1 MRKRLTAPNAA
12 LIRALDARKVEERS
26 PAVRSEAGRDRD
38 RILYS
43 SAFLRLGH
51 VTQVASP
58 EIGHIFHSRLTHSLK
73 VAQVARR
80 LAEQL
85 LLAYSKGE
93 LAGAAKKLVG
103 ALDPDATEAAAL
115 AHDLGHP
122 PFGHL
127 AEQALEE
134 RAVDIGGFEG
144 NAQSFRILT
153 RLAVRARTSPGL
165 NLTRRTLNGVLKYP
179 WPRDSDLSNGSKWGV
194 YEDDEPYF
202 DWVREGFPAGE
213 RSLEAELMDW
223 ADDVTYAVHDMDD
236 FYRAGLVP
244 LERLTEQGEE
254 YEAFVSYIVTRNP
267 GRETELALAAQRLFS
282 GFFTAMPKYRGYAG
296 ERAHLRK
303 LGSELITRYI
313 TAVSISNADRSSAW
327 FEIDDHAHAEVAVLK
342 GLTWFYII
350 ERPSLAV
357 IQHGQRTAICTLFEL
372 FSTAATADPVDSRM
386 FPPAFAD
393 LLQQVS
399 GSQART
405 RTVVDFLAG
414 MTEDSAVE
422 IYRRAIG
429 TSSGSL
435 LASALGPS

>member
-1 MRKRLTAPNAA
+1 MRNRLTAPSAA
-12 LIRALDARKVEERS
+12 VVRTLDQRRVRERR
-26 PAVRSEAGRDRD
+26 PAVRTDAGRDRD

-58 EIGHIFHSRLTHSLK
+58 EVGHIFHSRLTHSLK

-85 LLAYSKGE
+85 LHAKGTMT
-93 LAGAAKKLVG
+93 GASAKLVD
-103 ALDPDATEAAAL
+103 ALDADATEAAAL

-127 AEQALEE
+127 AEQELES
-134 RAVDIGGFEG
+134 RSADIGGFEG

-153 RLAVRARTSPGL
+153 RLAVRSSGSL
-165 NLTRRTLNGVLKYP
+165 GINLTRRTLNGVLKYP
-179 WPRDSDLSNGSKWGV
+179 WVRGSAPSDSTKWGV
-194 YEDDEPYF
+194 YDADQDYF
-202 DWVREGFPAGE
+202 DWVREGFPPHE

-244 LERLTEQGEE
+244 LDRLTEPGEE
-254 YEAFVSYIVTRNP
+254 LDAFTSYVASRHP
-267 GRETELALAAQRLFS
+267 ERESALTEAAQRLFLQ
-282 GFFTAMPKYRGYAG
+282 FFPGMPRYRGHAE

-303 LGSELITRYI
+303 VGSELITRYI
-313 TAVSISNADRSSAW
+313 DALTLSNAGRQTAW
-327 FEIDDHAHAEVAVLK
+327 LEIDDLAHAEVTVLK
-342 GLTWFYII
+342 DLTWFYII

-357 IQHGQRTAICTLFEL
+357 IQRGQRTAIGTLFEL
-372 FSTAATADPVDSRM
+372 FTEAAESDPIDGRM
-386 FPPAFAD
+386 FPPAFAE
-393 LLQQVS
+393 LLQR
-399 GSQART
+399 AADPRT
-405 RTVVDFLAG
+405 RRRIVVDFLAG

-422 IYRRAIG
+422 IYRRAVG

-435 LASALGPS
+435 LASGIGPS